1 MSALSFKTA
10 AGYVKRSP
18 FQALSAIFVLSL
30 TFFVGT
36 VVALLVYSS
45 SQVLNYFETRPQVIA
60 FLKGDATP
68 EAISALQ
75 NKLATDS
82 RIKEVKYVSKEEALS
97 IYKNATSDNPLLSEL
112 VSPSI
117 FPASLEFSVNN
128 LEFASTVISEVKTEP
143 IVAEIGYTASLGG
156 EKSLQD
162 VVTRLKTATFYLRL
176 GGGIFAGIL
185 ALTSFLILMVI
196 IGMRVNARRG
206 EIEIL
211 ELIGA
216 TKTFIRSPIVLEAF
230 IYSLIGV
237 LVGWMLAFILFL
249 YLTPTIVSYFG
260 EIPVLPKE
268 TLSIVILFASVLGVE
283 IFVGCILAWAGSMM
297 ALSRA
302 RQVK

>member
-1 MSALSFKTA
+1 MSGISFKTA
-10 AGYVKRSP
+10 TSYIKRSP
-18 FQALSAIFVLSL
+18 FQALSAVFVLSL

-36 VVALLVYSS
+36 IMALLVYSS
-45 SQVLNYFETRPQVIA
+45 SQVINYFETRPQVIA
-60 FLKGDATP
+60 FLKSDSTP
-68 EAISALQ
+68 EVISALQ

-82 RIKEVKYVSKEEALS
+82 RVKKVKYVSKEEALS
-97 IYKNATSDNPLLSEL
+97 IYKKATSDNPLLSEL

-128 LEFASTVISEVKTEP
+128 LEFATTVIEEVKKEP
-143 IVAEIGYTASLGG
+143 IVSEIGYTASLGG

-162 VVTRLKTATFYLRL
+162 VVTRLKTATFYLRM
-176 GGGIFAGIL
+176 GGGVFVGIL
-185 ALTSFLILMVI
+185 GLTSFLILMVI
-196 IGMRVNARRG
+196 IGMRVSARKG

-216 TKTFIRSPIVLEAF
+216 TKSFIRSPIVLEAF
-230 IYSLIGV
+230 IYSLVGVFIGW
-237 LVGWMLAFILFL
+237 LLAFIFFL
-249 YLTPTIVSYFG
+249 YLTPSILSYFG

-268 TLSIVILFASVLGVE
+268 PVNIFILLAIVLGVE
-283 IFVGCILAWAGSMM
+283 LLAGCILALSGSMM

>member
-10 AGYVKRSP
+10 TGYVKRSP

-36 VVALLVYSS
+36 AVALLVYSS
-45 SQVLNYFETRPQVIA
+45 SQVLKYFETRPQVIA

-68 EAISALQ
+68 EAISTLQ
-75 NKLATDS
+75 NKLATDT

-128 LEFASTVISEVKTEP
+128 LGFASTVISEVKSDP
-143 IVAEIGYTASLGG
+143 IVAEVGYTASLGG

-230 IYSLIGV
+230 MYSLIGV
-237 LVGWMLAFILFL
+237 LVGWMLAFIFFL
-249 YLTPTIVSYFG
+249 YLTPTLVSYFG
-260 EIPVLPKE
+260 EIPVLPRE
-268 TLSIVILFASVLGVE
+268 TLSVVILFASVLGIE
-283 IFVGCILAWAGSMM
+283 ILVGCILAWAGSMV

-302 RQVK
+302 RQIK

>member
-10 AGYVKRSP
+10 TGYIKRSP
-18 FQALSAIFVLSL
+18 FQALSAVFVLSL

-36 VVALLVYSS
+36 IVALLVYSS
-45 SQVLNYFETRPQVIA
+45 SQVLKYFETRPQVIA
-60 FLKGDATP
+60 FLKSDATP
-68 EAISALQ
+68 EAVSALQ
-75 NKLATDS
+75 NKLAGDS
-82 RIKEVKYVSKEEALS
+82 RIKDVKYVSKEEALS

-128 LEFASTVISEVKTEP
+128 LEFASTVIEEVKKEP
-143 IVAEIGYTASLGG
+143 IVSEVGYTASLGG

-176 GGGIFAGIL
+176 GGGVFVGIL

-196 IGMRVNARRG
+196 IGMRVSARKS

-216 TKTFIRSPIVLEAF
+216 TKNFIRSPIVLEAF
-230 IYSLIGV
+230 IYSLIGTFI
-237 LVGWMLAFILFL
+237 GWLLAFIFFI
-249 YLTPTIVSYFG
+249 YLTPSLLNYFG
-260 EIPVLPKE
+260 EIPVLSKE
-268 TLSIVILFASVLGVE
+268 PSNIFILFAMVLGVE
-283 IFVGCILAWAGSMM
+283 IVASCILALAGSMM

-302 RQVK
+302 RQTK

>member
-1 MSALSFKTA
+1 MSGISFKTA
-10 AGYVKRSP
+10 TSYIKRSP
-18 FQALSAIFVLSL
+18 FQALSAVFVLSL

-36 VVALLVYSS
+36 IMALLVYSS
-45 SQVLNYFETRPQVIA
+45 SQVINYFETRPQVIA
-60 FLKGDATP
+60 FLKNDSTP
-68 EAISALQ
+68 EVISALQ

-82 RIKEVKYVSKEEALS
+82 RVKEVKYVSKEEALS
-97 IYKNATSDNPLLSEL
+97 IYKKATSDNPLLSEL

-128 LEFASTVISEVKTEP
+128 LEFASAVIEEVKKEP
-143 IVAEIGYTASLGG
+143 AVSEIGYTASLGG

-176 GGGIFAGIL
+176 GGGVFVGIL
-185 ALTSFLILMVI
+185 GLTSFLILMVI
-196 IGMRVNARRG
+196 IGMRVSARKG

-216 TKTFIRSPIVLEAF
+216 TKSFIRSPIVLEAF
-230 IYSLIGV
+230 IYSLVGVFIGW
-237 LVGWMLAFILFL
+237 LLAFIFFL
-249 YLTPTIVSYFG
+249 YLTPSILAYFG

-268 TLSIVILFASVLGVE
+268 PVNIFILLVIVLGVE
-283 IFVGCILAWAGSMM
+283 LLAGCILAFSGSMM

-302 RQVK
+302 RQTK